1 MSDRI
6 AYQFGGFQNP
16 RYTPTPDELFDE
28 LLAPGRLTEGE
39 LRVLLYIVRRTFGWK
54 KDSDAISLSQLT
66 DGIIR
71 KDGTRLDWGAGVQR
85 AAASRAVQGLERKG
99 IILAARSHSAARGHE
114 TTTYQL
120 RMADTPPSEGE
131 DRKDTRV
138 VSQRYQASPPK
149 TLALESQRDPQETP
163 VQETLI
169 QPDDSNPTP
178 PKNEKYAGPYSA
190 YIAGIIKDH
199 STELGDPIHWPAN
212 VTQALRLWQATSLD
226 EHTYVAQLHE
236 ARRLVRVYQGKQGTG
251 TIAHKMA
258 YYFTVLRDLTGQ
270 AAA

>member
-149 TLALESQRDPQETP
+149 TLACELQRDLMPNR
-163 VQETLI
+163 VSRSFRASMA
-169 QPDDSNPTP
+169 D
-178 PKNEKYAGPYSA
+178 
-190 YIAGIIKDH
+190 
-199 STELGDPIHWPAN
+199 WP
-212 VTQALRLWQATSLD
+212 
-226 EHTYVAQLHE
+226 H
-236 ARRLVRVYQGKQGTG
+236 
-251 TIAHKMA
+251 
-258 YYFTVLRDLTGQ
+258 
-270 AAA
+270 